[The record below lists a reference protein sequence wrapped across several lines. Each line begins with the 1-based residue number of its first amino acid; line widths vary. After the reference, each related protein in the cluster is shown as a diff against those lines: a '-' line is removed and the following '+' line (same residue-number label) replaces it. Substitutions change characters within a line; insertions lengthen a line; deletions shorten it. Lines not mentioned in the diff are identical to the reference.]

1 MRKCLALGAAW
12 KPCPSGTKCG
22 NTGQEIVIVPF
33 FFIFMILEM
42 MTSRETE
49 TECQIKIWPQLAL
62 WFKKKTHL
70 RIYDGFGDRLDS
82 ILYPCQWKQKNRGSF
97 F

>member
-1 MRKCLALGAAW
+1 MRKGLALGAAW

-49 TECQIKIWPQLAL
+49 TECQIKI
-62 WFKKKTHL
+62 
-70 RIYDGFGDRLDS
+70 
-82 ILYPCQWKQKNRGSF
+82 
-97 F
+97 